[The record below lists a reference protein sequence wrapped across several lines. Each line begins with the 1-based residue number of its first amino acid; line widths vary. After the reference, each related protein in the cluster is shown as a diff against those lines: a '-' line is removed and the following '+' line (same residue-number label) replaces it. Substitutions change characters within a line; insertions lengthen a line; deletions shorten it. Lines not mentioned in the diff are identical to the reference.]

1 MGIDVQEAIKSV
13 KPPGAPP
20 PRILLEPVVAAE
32 FRPERSE
39 TGVWIGISAI
49 IMCFA
54 AFTSAMIVRQGAGND
69 WVHFSLPRMLY
80 ATTAIL
86 LASSATL
93 SFAQRKLAESAAA
106 SAKRDESKQLYSEG
120 LSWLYGTL
128 ALGAFFIVGQVLG
141 WRILAAQGLFLSSN
155 PSASFFYV
163 LTATH
168 ALHLLGGLGGLL
180 YVLRNLSKANGRVQS
195 TGLHA
200 FSLYWHFMDG
210 LWLYL
215 FILLLV
221 RT

>member
-1 MGIDVQEAIKSV
+1 MDIDLQEAIKSAT
-13 KPPGAPP
+13 PPAPPP
-20 PRILLEPVVAAE
+20 PRIVLQPVVAAE

-39 TGVWIGISAI
+39 TGVWVGISAI
-49 IMCFA
+49 VMCFA
-54 AFTSAMIVRQGAGND
+54 AFTSAMIVRQGASND

-93 SFAQRKLAESAAA
+93 SLAQRKLAESA
-106 SAKRDESKQLYSEG
+106 SAKRDEAKQLYSEG

-128 ALGAFFIVGQVLG
+128 ALGIFFVVGQILG
-141 WRILAAQGLFLSSN
+141 WRILADQGLFLSSN

-180 YVLRNLSKANGRVQS
+180 YVLRKLSKANGRVHS
-195 TGLHA
+195 TGLRA